1 MKLFR
6 HISVVLLAGTF
17 LLSATLAGA
26 QEKKY
31 KINSVWDNFF
41 ITAGGG
47 ATILTE
53 DNQPFFNGK
62 VKGDVEFGFGKWFSP
77 EFGFRL
83 AVHGG
88 ALSEYVKEPRHRLTV
103 PVIFRG
109 METNELSARYYYAHN
124 DFLWNFSNT
133 VAGYSRDRVYEFVPY
148 VHMGVFRTFD
158 FDKKGVKH
166 EYAAGL
172 GILNNFRVSDAVS
185 LYIDLRTTFVNGRNV
200 RRPYSGGA
208 LQSTVNAGL
217 TYNIGK
223 SWWTTDVGRPNDRSL
238 VHNSFFENMFV
249 AVMGGVST
257 VSESGQGIRFNGN
270 ATGSFDISLGK
281 WFSPYFGGRIGYS
294 GGVLSEWLA
303 SPRPG
308 MSNIPGMHQGKAMY
322 LNKMDY
328 SYLHAE
334 LLWDVVNSFIA
345 SGKRPFGI
353 SPYIH
358 LGYMNTRPNGTGT
371 DINGMGGG
379 GGILAN
385 FRLIDKLDLLVDLRA
400 LASKGEMLG
409 NDRGFAFQG
418 TAFAGLAYNIGRRD
432 FPESSSFEF
441 LYEDKQPTGPSP
453 YVVSA
458 MKNNWFISFGA
469 GGSLLWEPKSNL
481 GAAGVTP
488 SLDISVGKWF
498 TPWTAIRLGY
508 QGYRHKLRSLDPRQ
522 SLDVEFV
529 EDKNGKTY
537 YINSFNYG
545 YVHADFLW
553 DATQT
558 FRYDRYRV
566 WSLIPYTHMGV
577 MRSYLPRNYQSYKRS
592 YVMGFGLINSFR
604 VGRRTSLYVDLRS
617 TFIDNTITRRREY
630 GGSDIALNAMVGA
643 TIDLTKT
650 NYFKSYSDTTA
661 VTAPVFGR
669 WKDNIFVQIGGGVN
683 VLFEEGYTQGLNLMA
698 APAFEIS
705 LGKWFSPD
713 FGVRLGYQGGSLK
726 EWLDAPRPLLAATPA
741 TLRGIQGYQL
751 NAKYDYFH
759 ADILWDLTNLLY
771 PRHYNRIWS
780 LIPYYH
786 TGFYNVNTTQ
796 GKLYRDGFAAGFG
809 LINTLR
815 ITPELGAYL
824 DLRATVLNANML
836 GRGNSFGYKGT
847 VLAGLTYNIGGV
859 GNWTPAWQYR
869 KNGYNEPLK
878 SNIVTGPSPYLDN
891 KLWENVFI
899 SVGGG
904 VNMLFE
910 RQISTAGFAP
920 AIDVNFGKWFSPQF
934 GIRLGVQG
942 ASMVEHLRE
951 PRFRL
956 AEDVVQWAKEDRYR
970 FENRYFYVHQDFLWN
985 LNNTF
990 TPYDYN
996 RIWNIIPYYQ
1006 FGFIQGFYKTGQA
1019 YKQEYSLGYGLINTF
1034 RLSDRLNAY
1043 IDVRA
1048 NLIRK
1053 RLLRSNGAN
1062 GAMVTA
1068 LAGVSYDIGKNYWSS
1083 YKDVPNSYAYALN
1096 EFKDNWF
1103 LSLAGGVTLL
1113 QEGGQNGFTGDAG
1126 WTGDITIGKWLS
1138 PQFAGRIGY
1147 QRGTMKD
1154 WTLSPRRGM
1163 PTTAGNYGGKAMFAN
1178 AYQFGYVHAD
1188 ILWSMLTTILGY
1200 DEYRVYDLIPYVHTG
1215 QFTTYFGG
1223 NRQREYTAGVGL
1235 LNNFNLS
1242 NRWVAYADLRLYSL
1256 KGESVGK
1263 NNDKAFGASL
1273 LAGFSYNIGTSGF
1286 RTANRLNTLD
1296 RTGKLSA
1303 GTSTKRETGLPP
1315 FLANRLFDNIF
1326 VTAAIGTNMLGELKS
1341 QSEIGA
1347 SFGFDINFGKWYT
1360 PYFGNRIGVMGAS
1373 LTETVKQARQGITT
1387 GPDQF
1392 GDYKYN
1398 SRFYYLH
1405 SDFMWEAT
1413 NTIGGYKRDRIWSV
1427 VPYSH
1432 FGFAQNFYT
1441 KGGSFKREFA
1451 YGVGLLNNIRIVDN
1465 LKVFADLRFTTMSS
1479 RFVRQEG
1486 VMPVITSLFAGLTYD
1501 LNKNYWQSYT
1511 EGTENQYV
1519 IKNFREGWFIGLS
1532 GGLTMAAEGGQSNGA
1547 NTSPTTNAEFTFGK
1561 WFSPDFGGRIGY
1573 QAGSF
1578 SEWLDVPRDGA
1589 STVVEPVQNNNM
1601 FQSVL
1606 SFGYLH
1612 ADLMWDMFNT
1622 FMGPNP
1628 ERKWD
1633 LIPYAHSGFIRT
1645 NKKTGGKF
1653 ANGLTGGAGLF
1664 VNYHIDEEFGLFADG
1679 RLYCLKSN
1687 TLGKREGFA
1696 FASSINAGVSYNFG
1710 GKNWKKATEYK
1721 PDGKK
1726 EHFEKD
1732 YRSFALATNLLSWLN
1747 LGTINIEA
1755 QYEVARHWTVEGKIK
1770 YNPWTLNKNVVGQ
1783 FQENQRGFAIG
1794 GRWWPWYSFAGWWI
1808 GADAQFKNYRTGGL
1822 PWFKTPEE
1830 GTAVG
1835 ASLGFGYSVL
1845 ITKWFNL
1852 DFGISGWAGHK
1863 TFTNYEDSRF
1873 LTPTNKSSKW
1883 FVAPNE
1889 LSVSAV
1895 FIF

>member
-1 MKLFR
+1 MKLLKN
-6 HISVVLLAGTF
+6 ISVVLLTGVL

-31 KINSVWDNFF
+31 KVNSLWDNFF

-47 ATILTE
+47 VSMLTE

-62 VKGDVEFGFGKWFSP
+62 VKGGYDFGFGKWFSP
-77 EFGFRL
+77 QFGFRL
-83 AVHGG
+83 GFQGG
-88 ALSEYVKEPRHRLTV
+88 TLAEYVSDPRHLLTT
-103 PVIFRG
+103 PTNFRG
-109 METNELSARYYYAHN
+109 METNELGVRYHYVHN

-133 VAGYSRDRVYEFVPY
+133 VAGYSRDRVYEFIPY
-148 VHMGVFRTFD
+148 IHMGVFRTYAM
-158 FDKKGVKH
+158 DKTGIKR
-166 EYAAGL
+166 EYAPGV
-172 GILNNFRVSDAVS
+172 GVINNFRVSDAVS
-185 LYIDLRTTFVNGRNV
+185 LYIDLRATFVNGRNIK
-200 RRPYSGGA
+200 RPRAGGA
-208 LQSTVNAGL
+208 LETTANAGL

-223 SWWTTDVGRPNDRSL
+223 SWWTSDVGRPNDRSL
-238 VHNSFFENMFV
+238 VHNSFFDNMYIG
-249 AVMGGVST
+249 VMGGVS
-257 VSESGQGIRFNGN
+257 VLSEGGQQIRFNGN
-270 ATGSFDISLGK
+270 ASGSFDIVLGK

-294 GGVLSEWLA
+294 GGSLSEWLA

-308 MSNIPGMHQGKAMY
+308 MSNIPGMFQDKAMY

-334 LLWDVVNSFIA
+334 ILWDVVNSFIA

-358 LGYMNTRPNGTGT
+358 LGYMNTRPYGTGT

-379 GGILAN
+379 FGVLGN
-385 FRLIDKLDLLVDLRA
+385 FRLIDKLDLLIDARA
-400 LASKGEMLG
+400 MALKGEMVG
-409 NDRGFAFQG
+409 HDRGFAFQG

-432 FPESSSFEF
+432 FPESSAFEF
-441 LYEDKQPTGPSP
+441 LYEDRQPTGPSP

-458 MKNNWFISFGA
+458 MKNNWFISVGA
-469 GGSLLWEPKSNL
+469 GGSLIWEPKSTL

-508 QGYRHKLRSLDPRQ
+508 QGYRHKIRSMEPRQ
-522 SLDVEFV
+522 GLDVEYV
-529 EDKNGKTY
+529 ENNNGKSY

-553 DATQT
+553 DATNT

-604 VGRRTSLYVDLRS
+604 VGRNTSVYVDLRS
-617 TFIDNTITRRREY
+617 TFIDNAITRRPVH

-643 TIDLTKT
+643 TVDLTKV
-650 NYFKSYSDTTA
+650 NYFKSHADTTA
-661 VTAPVFGR
+661 VSAPVFGR
-669 WKDNIFVQIGGGVN
+669 WKDNIFVQLGGGVN
-683 VLFEEGYTQGLNLMA
+683 VLFEEGFSQGMNIIP
-698 APAFEIS
+698 APAYEVS

-713 FGVRLGYQGGSLK
+713 FGVRLGYQGGGLK
-726 EWLDAPRPLLAATPA
+726 EWLDEPRPLLATTPGVI
-741 TLRGIQGYQL
+741 RGVPAYKL
-751 NAKYDYFH
+751 DAKYDYFH
-759 ADILWDLTNLLY
+759 ADVLWDLTNLIY
-771 PRHYNRIWS
+771 PHRYDRIWS

-786 TGFYNVNTTQ
+786 TGFYNVRTAQ

-809 LINTLR
+809 LINTIR
-815 ITPELGAYL
+815 ISSELGAFL

-836 GRGNSFGYKGT
+836 GRGQNFGYKGT
-847 VLAGLTYNIGGV
+847 ALAGLTYNIGGV
-859 GNWTPAWQYR
+859 GNWTTAAQYR
-869 KNGYNEPLK
+869 RSGYKQPLK
-878 SNIVTGPSPYLDN
+878 ATHAAGPSPYLDN
-891 KLWENVFI
+891 KLWENLFI

-910 RQISTAGFAP
+910 RQISTAGFSP
-920 AIDVNFGKWFSPQF
+920 AFDVNIGKWLSPQF
-934 GIRLGVQG
+934 AVRLGVQG
-942 ASMVEHLRE
+942 ASMVEHVRDY
-951 PRFRL
+951 RFRL
-956 AEDVVQWAKEDRYR
+956 AENLVRWANEDRYR
-970 FENRYFYVHQDFLWN
+970 FENKYFYIHTDFLWN

-996 RIWNIIPYYQ
+996 RIWNIMPYYQ
-1006 FGFIQGFYKTGQA
+1006 FGVIQGYYTSGSA
-1019 YKQEYSLGYGLINTF
+1019 YKQEYSMGYGLLNTF
-1034 RLSDRLNAY
+1034 RLSDRLNAF
-1043 IDVRA
+1043 IDLRA
-1048 NLIRK
+1048 NLIRH
-1053 RLLRSNGAN
+1053 RMLHTTGTN
-1062 GAMVTA
+1062 GAMLTA
-1068 LAGVSYDIGKNYWSS
+1068 LAGVSYDVGKNYWTS
-1083 YKDVPNSYAYALN
+1083 YKKVPNSYEYALN
-1096 EFKDNWF
+1096 EFKDNWW
-1103 LSLAGGVTLL
+1103 LSVSGGVSLL
-1113 QEGGQNGFTGDAG
+1113 QEGGQKGFNGDAG
-1126 WTGDITIGKWLS
+1126 WTADISVGKWLS

-1147 QRGTMKD
+1147 QRGTIKD
-1154 WTLSPRRGM
+1154 WTTSPRFGR
-1163 PTTAGNYGGKAMFAN
+1163 TAGRGTYGGSTMYGN
-1178 AYQFGYVHAD
+1178 EYQFGYVHAD
-1188 ILWSMLTTILGY
+1188 LLWSILTTILGY

-1215 QFTTYFGG
+1215 QYTTYFGS
-1223 NRQREYTAGVGL
+1223 NRQREFAAGVGI
-1235 LNNFNLS
+1235 LNNFNFS
-1242 NRWVAYADLRLYSL
+1242 SKWTAFADLRLFSL

-1263 NNDKAFGASL
+1263 QDDKAFSATL
-1273 LAGFSYNIGTSGF
+1273 MAGLTYNIGKSSF

-1296 RTGKLSA
+1296 RTGKLS
-1303 GTSTKRETGLPP
+1303 GEKVKVETGLPP

-1326 VTAAIGTNMLGELKS
+1326 VSAAVGTNMLGELKS
-1341 QSEIGA
+1341 SSEIGA
-1347 SFGFDINFGKWYT
+1347 SFGFDINFGKWYN
-1360 PYFGNRIGVMGAS
+1360 PYFGNRIGVLGS
-1373 LTETVKQARQGITT
+1373 TLSQTVKQARQGITT

-1392 GDYKYN
+1392 GGYQYK

-1405 SDFMWEAT
+1405 ADFMWEAT
-1413 NTIGGYKRDRIWSV
+1413 NTIGGYKRDRVWSV
-1427 VPYSH
+1427 VPYGH

-1441 KGGSFKREFA
+1441 KGSSFKREFA
-1451 YGVGLLNNIRIVDN
+1451 YGVGLLNNIRIID
-1465 LKVFADLRFTTMSS
+1465 KFRAFADLRFTTMSG
-1479 RFVRQEG
+1479 RFVRQQG
-1486 VMPVITSLFAGLTYD
+1486 VLPVITSLFAGFTYD

-1511 EGTENQYV
+1511 EGNENQYV
-1519 IKNFREGWFIGLS
+1519 LKNFHDGWFIGVS
-1532 GGLTMAAEGGQSNGA
+1532 GGIMMAAEGGQTSGA
-1547 NTSPTTNAEFTFGK
+1547 NTAPTGNAEFTFGK
-1561 WFSPDFGGRIGY
+1561 WFSPDFGGRIGF
-1573 QAGSF
+1573 QAGTL

-1589 STVVEPVQNNNM
+1589 STIIDNVGNNQM
-1601 FQSVL
+1601 YKSVL
-1606 SFGYLH
+1606 SFSYAH

-1645 NKKTGGKF
+1645 NQVTGGKF
-1653 ANGLTGGAGLF
+1653 ANGLAGGLGLF
-1664 VNYHIDEEFGLFADG
+1664 ANYHIDEEFGLFADG

-1696 FASSINAGVSYNFG
+1696 FATSINAGVSYNFG

-1732 YRSFALATNLLSWLN
+1732 YRSFALSTNLLSWLN
-1747 LGTINIEA
+1747 LGTINVEA

-1770 YNPWTLNKNVVGQ
+1770 YNPWTLNKGVVGQ
-1783 FQENQRGFAIG
+1783 FQEDQRGFAIG
-1794 GRWWPWYSFAGWWI
+1794 ARWWPWYSFAGWWI
-1808 GADAQFKNYRTGGL
+1808 GMDAQYKNYRTGGL
-1822 PWFKTPEE
+1822 PWFKTPEQ

-1863 TFTNYEDSRF
+1863 NFTNFEDSRF
-1873 LTPTNKSSKW
+1873 LTPTGKGNKW